1 MHSPG
6 PLADDDELYAALDAI
21 GNFSPVSSAHHD
33 QEGEGNEHDD
43 VSAMDLMG
51 MDAVFEARSA
61 AVESVPPADAAD
73 ARLVHLMDL
82 SDDAYGDQEPKRR
95 VGPRPSTV
103 GRLLFP
109 ASATRAGAKPPVR
122 QSLPLKLLPSGTSR
136 TSAPKRLSLQ
146 LAGGDAPVSPNTA
159 RRKEADS
166 SLVTEA
172 LAKQLREEKAR
183 SRGVQE
189 QHEAQV
195 AAQAEAATRIRELEQ
210 ALDKARLEQE
220 GWQAEAQQLAS
231 RLEGAGPAA
240 SHGTEPTTPAA
251 PRGSDVGATDKLAIL
266 ERALALESSK
276 RRRGKELQSKL
287 RCELVNRRWKE
298 KWEVELLEREER
310 QLEMRIVEL
319 EAKLVLEEYERE
331 MERLERTEAE
341 VSALAASRQVLL
353 SSFRTGE
360 QTIASL
366 RTELSDTRAEL
377 DSSLATSAERI
388 SELEGEVEAL
398 EDVKRELASAHKE
411 VQRLERGEKKGDS
424 DRNKEL
430 EKERAKREK
439 LEAELK
445 NLKAKLKTNET
456 ALKAAEKSLKEA
468 EKAKARKADV
478 ELSRSSST
486 IKASQQRLSDA
497 ETDAAKNAHSAKPAR
512 NPTVPSEPED
522 GVASVAE
529 SSAEEEEE
537 EEEAAPAM
545 AKSRPR
551 TVPSPKPAKPS
562 KADKKRSAKAD
573 VPAADS
579 AAEDEGEEQEEEES
593 PPTPKKAVEPVMKRK
608 ADVLGDKST
617 NARMATGDEGAG
629 VGLKVKKAK
638 KAGGTLKASAL
649 ALALGGDSED
659 EGAKKS
665 KKSKRRNDEG
675 EDEQPKKASKKR
687 TLLGPRKQF
696 DWGAESADINSMIP
710 IDLSPIKKQPAK
722 KGTGIL
728 GSYLSGP
735 AGKATFF

>member
-1 MHSPG
+1 M
-6 PLADDDELYAALDAI
+6 
-21 GNFSPVSSAHHD
+21 
-33 QEGEGNEHDD
+33 
-43 VSAMDLMG
+43 
-51 MDAVFEARSA
+51 
-61 AVESVPPADAAD
+61 
-73 ARLVHLMDL
+73 
-82 SDDAYGDQEPKRR
+82 
-95 VGPRPSTV
+95 T
-103 GRLLFP
+103 
-109 ASATRAGAKPPVR
+109 
-122 QSLPLKLLPSGTSR
+122 LP
-136 TSAPKRLSLQ
+136 
-146 LAGGDAPVSPNTA
+146 
-159 RRKEADS
+159 
-166 SLVTEA
+166 

-240 SHGTEPTTPAA
+240 SHGTEPTTAAA

-319 EAKLVLEEYERE
+319 EAKLGLEEYERE

-341 VSALAASRQVLL
+341 VSGRYFPFRTRAPVLGSWTLVYCRRIWLYRLGRSRHWPPPAKSCCPPSAPASRRSPLSGPNSRTPAPSSTLL
-353 SSFRTGE
+353 SRLLPSESASWKAKSRRWRTSS
-360 QTIASL
+360 ASSPA
-366 RTELSDTRAEL
+366 RRRRCS
-377 DSSLATSAERI
+377 DSSGGRRRGTATGTRSSRKSAP
-388 SELEGEVEAL
+388 
-398 EDVKRELASAHKE
+398 SARSSRRRSRTSRS
-411 VQRLERGEKKGDS
+411 VVCTFSACRRLEVRS
-424 DRNKEL
+424 L
-430 EKERAKREK
+430 TITWLPQAQ
-439 LEAELK
+439 
-445 NLKAKLKTNET
+445 LKTSET
-456 ALKAAEKSLKEA
+456 ALKAAEKWLKEA
-468 EKAKARKADV
+468 EKAKARKADA
-478 ELSRSSST
+478 EISRSSST

-497 ETDAAKNAHSAKPAR
+497 ETDAAKNAHSAKSAR
-512 NPTVPSEPED
+512 NPAVPSEPED
-522 GVASVAE
+522 GDASVAE

-696 DWGAESADINSMIP
+696 DWGAEVP
-710 IDLSPIKKQPAK
+710 
-722 KGTGIL
+722 
-728 GSYLSGP
+728 SGLYSSFLW
-735 AGKATFF
+735 TC